1 MVFLLVLEDKGQS
14 LTVRH
19 VGQNRLDELFKLFR
33 KVELAE
39 QTRFSSEM
47 AYEQRILHRET
58 LKTTKTM
65 TTTMGVQTKMADSH
79 GGDRNGNVNQI
90 DNYFVKQ

>member
-47 AYEQRILHRET
+47 AYE
-58 LKTTKTM
+58 
-65 TTTMGVQTKMADSH
+65 
-79 GGDRNGNVNQI
+79 
-90 DNYFVKQ
+90 